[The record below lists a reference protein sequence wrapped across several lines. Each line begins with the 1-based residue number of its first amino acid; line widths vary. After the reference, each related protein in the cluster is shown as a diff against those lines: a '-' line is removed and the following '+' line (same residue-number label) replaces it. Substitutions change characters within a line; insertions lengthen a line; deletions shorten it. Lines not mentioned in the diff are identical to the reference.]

1 MDQRNTT
8 RSIIIIMIGVI
19 VAGSSLTAIH
29 TLSADTTNPKH
40 INSDNNSYHEGN
52 SNSNNNISPA
62 RQQQWVIQN
71 VGISPSN
78 EDSGGRDDVGV
89 SGDIS
94 VSGNVSAEVMLVF
107 VVNSMSLRCSS
118 KQQQLQEQQQGSTN

>member
-29 TLSADTTNPKH
+29 TLSADTTNQRH
-40 INSDNNSYHEGN
+40 INGDNNSYHEDN
-52 SNSNNNISPA
+52 SNSNSNISPA

-78 EDSGGRDDVGV
+78 EDSAGREDVGV
-89 SGDIS
+89 SGDG
-94 VSGNVSAEVMLVF
+94 SGNVGVIGEFDEFAMKQSD
-107 VVNSMSLRCSS
+107 NYKNNNS
-118 KQQQLQEQQQGSTN
+118 KQYQLVQHVDKS